1 MQTKNFD
8 ASIKA
13 VGGSGGLPAGQF
25 TALVAV
31 FGNVDHGGDVIVP
44 GAFKNSLTEWEA
56 SGAPIP
62 VIWSHQ
68 WADPMSHI
76 GHVIEAEETTDGLLV
91 TAQLD
96 LDNPTGAQVFKLLD
110 QKRVKE
116 FSFGYDVVDA
126 GPVTVDGVDAWEL
139 RQLDLIEA
147 GPTLRGMNPETQLL
161 GTKSDEDI
169 RRIVREEL
177 EADKEP
183 PGDPR
188 FAQGG
193 VIPIGDEGLTPP
205 PTESSGAPPESS
217 PPQDGEPSGPSKS
230 AGLTH
235 AQVAA
240 WATAAELILMEER

>member
-1 MQTKNFD
+1 MKTKSFN
-8 ASIKA
+8 ANVKA
-13 VGGSGGLPAGQF
+13 VGTADGLGDGQF

-31 FGNVDHGGDVIVP
+31 FGNKDLGGDVIVP
-44 GAFKNSLTEWEA
+44 GAFTDSLRAWEA
-56 SGAPIP
+56 SGDAIP
-62 VIWSHQ
+62 AIWSHQ
-68 WADPMSHI
+68 WSDPFAHI
-76 GHVIEAEETTDGLLV
+76 GWSLSAAETAEGLLV

-96 LDNPTGAQVFKLLD
+96 LENPTALQTYKLLK
-110 QKRVKE
+110 QRRVKE
-116 FSFGYDVVDA
+116 FSFGYDVID
-126 GPVTVDGVDAWEL
+126 GGYVTQDEDEFFEL
-139 RQLDLIEA
+139 RKLNLIEF
-147 GPTLRGMNPETQLL
+147 GPTLKGMNPDTLLL
-161 GTKSDEDI
+161 GTKSDDDI

-177 EADKEP
+177 AADKEP

>member
-1 MQTKNFD
+1 MKTKNFT

-44 GAFKNSLTEWEA
+44 GAFKNSLAEWEA

-76 GHVIEAEETTDGLLV
+76 GHVIEAEETADGLLV

-177 EADKEP
+177 AA
-183 PGDPR
+183 DPR
-188 FAQGG
+188 E
-193 VIPIGDEGLTPP
+193 VEPTPNVEVP
-205 PTESSGAPPESS
+205 PDPTESSGAPPESS

-230 AGLTH
+230 TGLTH

>member
-13 VGGSGGLPAGQF
+13 VGGSGGLSAGQF

-44 GAFKNSLTEWEA
+44 GAFKDSLAQWEA

-76 GHVIEAEETTDGLLV
+76 GHVLAADETDDGLLI

-116 FSFGYDVVDA
+116 FSFGYDVREA
-126 GPVTVDGVDAWEL
+126 GPVTVNGQDAFEL

-147 GPTLRGMNPETQLL
+147 GPTLRGMNPDTQLL

-177 EADKEP
+177 AA
-183 PGDPR
+183 DPR
-188 FAQGG
+188 E
-193 VIPIGDEGLTPP
+193 VEPTPNVEVP
-205 PTESSGAPPESS
+205 PDPTESSGAPPESS

>member
-13 VGGSGGLPAGQF
+13 VGGSGGLSAGQF

-44 GAFKNSLTEWEA
+44 GAFKDSLAQWEE

-68 WADPMSHI
+68 WADPMAHI
-76 GHVIEAEETTDGLLV
+76 GHVLAAEETADGLLI

-116 FSFGYDVVDA
+116 FSFGYDVREA
-126 GPVTVDGVDAWEL
+126 GPVTVNGQDAFEL

-161 GTKSDEDI
+161 GTKSDDEI
-169 RRIVREEL
+169 RRIVREEIAADKVVEDTTGTAEL
-177 EADKEP
+177 EAP
-183 PGDPR
+183 PDP
-188 FAQGG
+188 
-193 VIPIGDEGLTPP
+193 IET
-205 PTESSGAPPESS
+205 SGTPPESS
-217 PPQDGEPSGPSKS
+217 PPQGGEPSGPSKS
-230 AGLTH
+230 AGLSH